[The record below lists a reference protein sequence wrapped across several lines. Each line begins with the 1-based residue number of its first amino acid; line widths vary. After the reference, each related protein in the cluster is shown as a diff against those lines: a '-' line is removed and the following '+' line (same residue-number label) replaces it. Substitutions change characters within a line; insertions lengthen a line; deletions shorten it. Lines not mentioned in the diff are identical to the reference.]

1 MKSDGEKSAEVVE
14 HCGDIYY
21 MAGEVE
27 DAVKYWQQALDM
39 GSDSKT
45 LKQKIKL
52 RKYIREPEQKTE

>member
-1 MKSDGEKSAEVVE
+1 ME

-21 MAGEVE
+21 MAGEEE
-27 DAVKYWQQALDM
+27 DAVKYWEQALDM